1 DAQAGVTSVT
11 NAIVGAPVPSDSIS
25 GGFVPTLGPRWTLDG
40 CLNVKG
46 RGGQEFVVNG
56 LDAAAL
62 KRLRVD
68 GVTLKVV
75 SDDAAALEEL
85 TLGAPAGGL
94 IVASADSG
102 ASRQDVSIV
111 SLSVGEGGI
120 FDATMFDPAHTL
132 VQDMSFSPNSTLC
145 VRGNPARAFSVSG
158 TLTLPS
164 ALNYLVPPKTQT
176 AATVLTAGNVAAPE
190 GGVVW
195 TQLPT
200 TRTRRFR
207 IGRKAIEMM
216 GYGMT
221 VTVR

>member
-1 DAQAGVTSVT
+1 MRCNTRKSRNALFCAVDRNNVDFPQAALDYTAEILVTVGPKGGTFDISDAQAGVTSVT
-11 NAIVGAPVPSDSIS
+11 NAIVGAPVPSATID
-25 GGFVPTLGPRWTLDG
+25 GGFVPTRGPRWTLDG

-75 SDDAAALEEL
+75 SDGAAALDEL

-94 IVASADSG
+94 LVASADSG
-102 ASRQDVSIV
+102 VSRQDVSIV

-145 VRGNPARAFSVSG
+145 VRGKG
-158 TLTLPS
+158 
-164 ALNYLVPPKTQT
+164 
-176 AATVLTAGNVAAPE
+176 
-190 GGVVW
+190 
-195 TQLPT
+195 
-200 TRTRRFR
+200 
-207 IGRKAIEMM
+207 
-216 GYGMT
+216 
-221 VTVR
+221 